1 MPLDSL
7 TITINAPRVLDGLV
21 FASNTASM
29 SPEDYCAYL
38 LSQDGHRFA
47 DANSYGVIT
56 SAAFVARFTPTEY
69 GNILAAAQDTVPV
82 PDPIPGVPT
91 AEEQQAYD
99 DMVAAY
105 ALIAEPTAEETAMY
119 QAVVDSYMA
128 AIATTNQTEI
138 DAAEAHNDQ
147 AEAVQSLLDQLLAEP
162 RVALDDP
169 RAIAGLALLVNL
181 GLLNAGR
188 PAEILFYA
196 RPFPQDNDGGDV

>member
-1 MPLDSL
+1 MALDSL
-7 TITINAPRVLDGLV
+7 TIVITAPRVIDGLV

-29 SPEDYCAYL
+29 SPEDYCTFL

-56 SAAFVARFTPTEY
+56 SAAFVARFTPQEY

-91 AEEQQAYD
+91 ADEQQAYD

-105 ALIAEPTAEETAMY
+105 ALIEEPTAEETAMY
-119 QAVVDSYMA
+119 QAVVDTYLA
-128 AIATTNQTEI
+128 AIATTNQAEI

-147 AEAVQSLLDQLLAEP
+147 AAQVQALLDELFASPL
-162 RVALDDP
+162 VALDDP
-169 RAIAGLALLVNL
+169 RAIAGLELLVNL
-181 GLLNAGR
+181 GLLDASR
-188 PAEILFYA
+188 PGEILFYA
-196 RPFPQDNDGGDV
+196 RPIPGGAQ